1 MKRVG
6 AFRFARATK
15 SASVNTIIKASR
27 HPTPLLT
34 IDVHCPW
41 TFISN
46 LFSSHLRRIHK
57 SHSFFYLPS
66 GLLCVLTMAFLLEDP
81 KDPCVKV
88 LVSKGVMVKSLR
100 GRAQVKEGSVIDCG
114 ALALPPVSFP
124 GHGVTAVLAA
134 MHSLHEVHPHHRAKA
149 RGAGPSRTRNA
160 KPEAYKTQ

>member
-15 SASVNTIIKASR
+15 PASVNTIIKASR

-34 IDVHCPW
+34 IDLHCSW

-66 GLLCVLTMAFLLEDP
+66 GLLCVLTMASLLEDP

-114 ALALPPVSFP
+114 ALAFSSRLLSWPRCDCSAGCHSLPPRS
-124 GHGVTAVLAA
+124 A
-134 MHSLHEVHPHHRAKA
+134 
-149 RGAGPSRTRNA
+149 PSSQSQSQEGWPITN
-160 KPEAYKTQ
+160 